1 MAYLVAFISA
11 VASGLVFAVAAR
23 LLGVHSTAVLL
34 GVAVIGGGLQLI
46 FLIAWFLHHM
56 RPDTPIPVD
65 HDHAT
70 ASNDFMNGA

>member
-1 MAYLVAFISA
+1 MAWLVAFISA
-11 VASGLVFAVAAR
+11 VTSGLVFAVAAR

-56 RPDTPIPVD
+56 RPDKPIPVD

-70 ASNDFMNGA
+70 ASNDFVNGA